1 MHIAIEARALSAT
14 GGGVRTYT
22 YELIRHLLPLSD
34 GDSYTLMYDSAKPM
48 GTFPQAHEQVL
59 SVYHEA
65 FMPLWLQ
72 RRVPAYLKKLQPML
86 AHFTK
91 ADVPR
96 RKILPTVVTIYDSIP
111 LLFPE
116 SQSLARRLYWPHA
129 LHRAARYSD
138 HIITIS
144 QVSKRDIINRFQI
157 SPDNITV
164 TPLAVDTRRFHPM
177 PDYAAA
183 PTPYILFVGTRDN
196 RKNVAALVRAF
207 AQIADQIP
215 HQLWITGGHALKQD
229 HAAAVVQQLSLEKR
243 VRFLDFVPDD
253 ALPALYAKADLF
265 VYPSV
270 YEGWGFPPQEAM
282 ASGTP
287 VIVSDGGALPEV
299 VGDAG
304 EIVSFTV
311 SNLVDRTRDHDFE
324 KKLAQTMLVVLMNP
338 GKQTHMRRAGLNRV
352 RDFTWQVVAELTRR
366 VYSEV
371 V

>member
-1 MHIAIEARALSAT
+1 MHIAIEARALSTT

-34 GDSYTLMYDSAKPM
+34 GDLYTLMYDSAKPM

-72 RRVPAYLKKLQPML
+72 QRVPAYLKKLQPVL

-96 RKILPTVVTIYDSIP
+96 RKVLPTVVTIYDSIP

-116 SQSLARRLYWPHA
+116 SQSLTRRLYWPRA
-129 LHRAARYSD
+129 LQRAARYSD

-144 QVSKRDIINRFQI
+144 QASKRDIVNHFQV
-157 SPDNITV
+157 SPEKITV
-164 TPLAVDTRRFHPM
+164 TPLAVDTQRFKPL
-177 PDYAAA
+177 PNQ
-183 PTPYILFVGTRDN
+183 TITQPYILFVGTRDN

-229 HAAAVVQQLSLEKR
+229 RAVEVAHAFRLENR
-243 VRFLDFVPDD
+243 VRFLDFVKD
-253 ALPALYAKADLF
+253 AELPALYAHAALF

-311 SNLVDRTRDHDFE
+311 SNLADRTRDHDFE

-338 GKQTHMRRAGLNRV
+338 GKQTHMRQAGLNRV
-352 RDFTWQVVAELTRR
+352 RDFTWQRVAEITRR